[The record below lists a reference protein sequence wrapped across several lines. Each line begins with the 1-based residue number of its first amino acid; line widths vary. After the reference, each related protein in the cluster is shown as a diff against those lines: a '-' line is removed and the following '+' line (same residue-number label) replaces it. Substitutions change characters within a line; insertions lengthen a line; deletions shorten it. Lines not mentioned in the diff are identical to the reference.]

1 MSHAR
6 SSRCG
11 TPRTNGSCYGLSV
24 GSRRKQ
30 RLLLLAAATDRTFER
45 KQRHDVAVLEGKCL
59 HCRRKLQLAA
69 DGTPLNGATL
79 EHIVPKNHGGTDDV
93 ENLAIACARCNSEKG
108 LRHDHKRSDDPEV
121 REIIERLKARRL
133 DRFRSLEQY
142 EDEES
147 RQS

>member
-1 MSHAR
+1 M
-6 SSRCG
+6 
-11 TPRTNGSCYGLSV
+11 
-24 GSRRKQ
+24 
-30 RLLLLAAATDRTFER
+30 
-45 KQRHDVAVLEGKCL
+45 LEGKCL